1 MASVA
6 FALVFVWVCGEVDV
20 LGWKH
25 LMLCPV
31 SDLGTRITRCDTARV
46 ADGLFVR
53 KSLGAHPGLLGSAA
67 RLLLSQGAAAAV
79 KVSDAQLHACV
90 MGLFASFI
98 APFGGF
104 LASGFKR
111 AFKIKDFSSVIPG
124 HGGFTDR
131 FDCQLLMGLFSYVYC
146 HHFIGLGQEE
156 GSGAVGHF
164 FNAVRQTLGKDD
176 IQALVERLQA
186 LLREG

>member
-1 MASVA
+1 MPQSWQALPDEPLLTVSASCLHPCPHPSPQASFHAASPAALGTLRRYLVA
-6 FALVFVWVCGEVDV
+6 AAGNGAAATLLAALLLTSAATRLRFWGLDR
-20 LGWKH
+20 L
-25 LMLCPV
+25 LLCPA
-31 SDLGTRITRCDTARV
+31 SAADLGTSVPICDTARV

-53 KSLGAHPGLLGSAA
+53 KSLGAHPGLLGGAA

-111 AFKIKDFSSVIPG
+111 AFRIKDFGAAIPG

-131 FDCQLLMGLFSYVYC
+131 M
-146 HHFIGLGQEE
+146 
-156 GSGAVGHF
+156 
-164 FNAVRQTLGKDD
+164 
-176 IQALVERLQA
+176 
-186 LLREG
+186 